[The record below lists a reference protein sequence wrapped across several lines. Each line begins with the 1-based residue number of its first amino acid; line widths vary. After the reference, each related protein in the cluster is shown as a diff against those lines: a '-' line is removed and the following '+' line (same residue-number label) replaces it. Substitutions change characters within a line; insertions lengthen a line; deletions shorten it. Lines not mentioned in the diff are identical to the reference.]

1 MPSRGTLAEIALVTF
16 RMRIKKNNYLQ
27 LIYAILLLLGI
38 IFSVLIPGLTN
49 ITLIDSIYIFIL
61 YLISGI
67 ILFALLRRFTR
78 IVDFSEV
85 RLINIFLQYLFGVIM
100 FGGIISFLFL
110 YINQHYPL
118 NENNRI
124 VQTKILGV
132 SYEKLRHRKRTPYV
146 DILIDD
152 YKKRIYLEKT
162 EPIWRVKNIEVNL
175 KKGLFSYNF
184 ISGRNIELTDDK

>member
-1 MPSRGTLAEIALVTF
+1 
-16 RMRIKKNNYLQ
+16 MRIKKNNYLQ

-38 IFSVLIPGLTN
+38 IFSVQIPGLTN

-100 FGGIISFLFL
+100 FGGIITFLFL

>member
-100 FGGIISFLFL
+100 FGGIITFLFL